1 VHQALPQE
9 PEGIGLD
16 SEGAQ
21 LAAEFLALE
30 AEMLDAYQQILAERK
45 NPLGVNPAAWVTCR
59 EQARHIIAECAHTL
73 RHGTEAPLNPQLTR
87 KTRRLGG
94 ARLSQGIPPVYSVRA
109 GSLFFQIAMD
119 HLGRVFADRPGSEQ
133 YLMKVLPTL
142 QTAITRRLEEGSS
155 GYDLFLLDV
164 VRDAAQQGRHGMAR
178 EIHDRIGSAASL
190 ALRQLELFELTQNV
204 SSSTDARLGSLKQ
217 AILETLYT
225 TRDIVTELRTRADT
239 TGSLQVALSAFVT
252 AMAIDEPEVEIHVE
266 DPDDLLPRTVSDDLF
281 IILRECLRNALAHAS
296 ASRVTLDVRVGPGC
310 VRASVRD
317 DGVGFS
323 PGHRRGNGIASLTER
338 TQLLGGS
345 LTIDSA
351 PGRGTAVELTVP
363 IDEEEHA
370 DDGRGPAGDG

>member
-1 VHQALPQE
+1 
-9 PEGIGLD
+9 
-16 SEGAQ
+16 
-21 LAAEFLALE
+21 
-30 AEMLDAYQQILAERK
+30 MLDAYQRILAERK
-45 NPLGVNPAAWVTCR
+45 NPLGVNPTAWVTCR